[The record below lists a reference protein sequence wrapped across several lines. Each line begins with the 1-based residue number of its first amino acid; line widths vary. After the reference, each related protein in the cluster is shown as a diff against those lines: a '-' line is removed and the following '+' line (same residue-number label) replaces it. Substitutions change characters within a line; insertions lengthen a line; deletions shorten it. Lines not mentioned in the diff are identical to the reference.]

1 MEDELYQMEDTFR
14 NQNLLIQA
22 IRESQEKQA
31 KSLKHIQLKLNEIN
45 QIKEFCEETKVLQ
58 RPFGKNHLSY

>member
-45 QIKEFCEETKVLQ
+45 QIKEFCEET
-58 RPFGKNHLSY
+58 